1 MNRQRYRL
9 RAPSTGREVILEG
22 EPGRSYVDRETGEP
36 LQAVGKLLPLPP
48 SKSQLPVGRR
58 EPALL
63 QLVRPARPDGPQR
76 VPDLRPP
83 YGRAAPLSPLLPM
96 RAARTATSLLCT
108 VALAVGAAGCGGS
121 EVDYQEVPG
130 PPADVTIPS
139 DTSSLG
145 DSSASGRRDATPRRR
160 RPPRPSPAARP
171 PRSDQSGST
180 GTAPSTGTG
189 TGTTGATGDARGTDS
204 GGASAPAQEDSAS
217 NDTAPPAG
225 SDAQQF
231 EDFCAQNPGAC

>member
-1 MNRQRYRL
+1 
-9 RAPSTGREVILEG
+9 
-22 EPGRSYVDRETGEP
+22 
-36 LQAVGKLLPLPP
+36 
-48 SKSQLPVGRR
+48 
-58 EPALL
+58 
-63 QLVRPARPDGPQR
+63 
-76 VPDLRPP
+76 
-83 YGRAAPLSPLLPM
+83 M

-108 VALAVGAAGCGGS
+108 VALAFGAAGCGGS

-145 DSSASGRRDATPRRR
+145 DTSASGDATPT
-160 RPPRPSPAARP
+160 PTPTATAEPGGTTAPDS
-171 PRSDQSGST
+171 QSGST
-180 GTAPSTGTG
+180 GTAPSTSAG
-189 TGTTGATGDARGTDS
+189 TGTTGTTGTSGTDS
-204 GGASAPAQEDSAS
+204 GGASAPAQQDSAS